1 MSAIQAALAS
11 LPEGPLTEPGLVEHV
26 HPLFSRVLAR
36 RSEIYLAN
44 HSLGRPLDQTA
55 EDVRG
60 ALDLWYAD
68 LDAAWGA
75 WLAERDAFRA
85 RVALLIGRADASAV
99 VPKTSAAQ
107 GLRAVLNA
115 LPSETPHVVA
125 TRGEFDSIDFVLK
138 AYAHRGRARVGW
150 VACDEHARFDADRI
164 IAAVKPGT
172 DLVVVSRVF
181 FATGQVLDGLG
192 RIVEHAHALN
202 ARVLVDAYHAV
213 GVLPVAMDELGC
225 DAMIGGSYK
234 YTRGFAGACWLAL
247 ADSMLGRAGIPE
259 ADRPASLDTGW
270 FAKAEPFAY
279 DRTELPEYAA
289 GGNAWL
295 EATPPVL
302 TYYQARAG
310 LELTL
315 ALGVDR
321 LRAFGL
327 EQLAHLR
334 AALYDAGVRTHAV
347 GGSPEAQGAF
357 LLVPVAD
364 GRAAIADLKRAG
376 INADA
381 RPNPAGAGWFVRLCP
396 DILNTRAELTAAAG
410 RIAGAL
416 AASV

>member
-1 MSAIQAALAS
+1 M
-11 LPEGPLTEPGLVEHV
+11 
-26 HPLFSRVLAR
+26 
-36 RSEIYLAN
+36 
-44 HSLGRPLDQTA
+44 
-55 EDVRG
+55 
-60 ALDLWYAD
+60 
-68 LDAAWGA
+68 
-75 WLAERDAFRA
+75 
-85 RVALLIGRADASAV
+85 
-99 VPKTSAAQ
+99 PKTSAAQ

-138 AYAHRGRARVGW
+138 AYAHRGRARDGW

-181 FATGQVLDGLG
+181 FATGQVLDGLE
-192 RIVEHAHALN
+192 RIIEPAHALN

-213 GVLPVAMDELGC
+213 GVLPTAMDELGC

-247 ADSMLGRAGIPE
+247 ADSMLGPAGLPE

-315 ALGVDR
+315 GLGVER
-321 LRAFGL
+321 LRAYSLG
-327 EQLAHLR
+327 QLAHLR
-334 AALYDAGVRTHAV
+334 AALHDAGVRTHAV
-347 GGSPEAQGAF
+347 GEGAGANGAF
-357 LLVPVAD
+357 LLVPVPD
-364 GRAAIADLKRAG
+364 GPAAIAHLKRAG
-376 INADA
+376 LNADA

-396 DILNTRAELTAAAG
+396 DLLTTGAELTEAAG
-410 RIAGAL
+410 RVAEAL
-416 AASV
+416 PARV